1 MSSTESS
8 TQTPPPPV
16 DKVPL
21 WLALAAAV
29 SAIVALLAG
38 MLARVDDA
46 SLAGAVLAA
55 GAAFAT
61 ALGLAVVVLQAA
73 RKL

>member
-1 MSSTESS
+1 M
-8 TQTPPPPV
+8 
-16 DKVPL
+16 

-29 SAIVALLAG
+29 SAIAALLAG
-38 MLARVDDA
+38 MLARVDDV